1 MYYSGNGTFASS
13 SVEADIASVQ
23 SLCYDLSRL
32 VRRIFMDVL
41 GRTYSDEN
49 IYGTRRLD
57 FISGKF
63 IQIFLKVDTAKK
75 GFLNKIL

>member
-1 MYYSGNGTFASS
+1 
-13 SVEADIASVQ
+13 
-23 SLCYDLSRL
+23 
-32 VRRIFMDVL
+32 MDVL

-63 IQIFLKVDTAKK
+63 IQIFLKVDTVKK